1 MSAHKGF
8 ALPLIIIAIL
18 IPVII
23 LAAWAPWVTK
33 DFAKKKVLLTIKQP
47 CAEFKTPE
55 VVYDFKTTFP
65 ADLYRFNL
73 KELFDFGR
81 QTTIVVNCSS
91 QTQTLASD
99 TYFVSFI
106 GTVHKLSSHEYKL
119 SQETKNPDETVYT
132 DEGSANWK
140 TYTNTK
146 NRYSIQYPSNL
157 QLIVDNNRPSIT
169 NNNNG
174 TEHYF
179 NISID
184 VSDNLKNQ
192 TTQDFVNMSK
202 ILTASGEYKNPFVSP
217 KLYTNGVI
225 KGMISDVTN
234 GDDYYAE
241 EIQVNNGQIYEFK
254 LLSGPDT
261 GTKPT
266 DEDKTTFNKILSTFQ
281 FLN

>member
-8 ALPLIIIAIL
+8 ALPLIFAIL
-18 IPVII
+18 LSII
-23 LAAWAPWVTK
+23 IFATWAPWVTES
-33 DFAKKKVLLTIKQP
+33 FVKKKILASSPCGMLTVVPVFTFSEKSK
-47 CAEFKTPE
+47 KT
-55 VVYDFKTTFP
+55 F
-65 ADLYRFNL
+65 
-73 KELFDFGR
+73 FGR
-81 QTTIVVNCSS
+81 TMQKVNTGACG
-91 QTQTLASD
+91 
-99 TYFVSFI
+99 TYDLFVSAL
-106 GTVHKLSSHEYKL
+106 GTVHQIKFYKL
-119 SQETKNPDETVYT
+119 SESKALDETVYT
-132 DEGSANWK
+132 YKGSVYSDAGTANWK

-157 QLIVDNNRPSIT
+157 QLIVDNDRPSIT
-169 NNNNG
+169 NKNNG

-241 EIQVNNGQIYEFK
+241 VIQVNNGQIYEFK

-266 DEDKTTFNKILSTFQ
+266 DEDKTTFDQTLSTFK